1 MPQCYTMQPFFPRSP
16 CLEIIQRGTPQQN
29 LCSVFII
36 QQVLY
41 VWVRF
46 SKFTLYITSKY
57 FKATIDGHAFII
69 GRYITIM
76 IVCNI
81 LIPIA
86 SKIWLFCIVH
96 TNLSIKGKKKCFL
109 LQNCPCVM
117 VGAKIG
123 YVLGPLVHGKVVVEF
138 DRKVLFVDCL
148 L

>member
-1 MPQCYTMQPFFPRSP
+1 MLYNATIFPQITMSRNNTKRDTLTKSVQCFYNPAGIICLGKIFKVYT
-16 CLEIIQRGTPQQN
+16 I
-29 LCSVFII
+29 
-36 QQVLY
+36 
-41 VWVRF
+41 
-46 SKFTLYITSKY
+46 YININY

-86 SKIWLFCIVH
+86 SKIWLLCIVH